1 MSSKLQWALTTKR
14 FGYHVYELAKDNLR
28 LLSLAFDPSTQT
40 ARVDCE
46 ETKRA
51 FRIEKQGFLKSRIVL
66 KNEYGINIGE
76 LNYEKPGSKDGYID
90 MHGERFFYTIRDT
103 DHQELVIYQ
112 ATIEEPLLCC
122 NLSNERHAGEHQK
135 KNLADVYSHLLM
147 ALGWFLFLPVA
158 REKLVYSL

>member
-14 FGYHVYELAKDNLR
+14 FGYHIYELAKDNLR

-40 ARVDCE
+40 ARVDFE

-51 FRIEKQGFLKSRIVL
+51 FRIEKQGFLKNRIVL
-66 KNEYGINIGE
+66 KNEYGVNIGE
-76 LNYEKPGSKDGYID
+76 LSYEKPGSKEGYID

-103 DHQELVIYQ
+103 EHEELIIYKT
-112 ATIEEPLLCC
+112 TIEEPLLSC
-122 NLSNERHAGEHQK
+122 NLSNGKHDTEHHK

-147 ALGWFLFLPVA
+147 ALGWFLFLPLA
-158 REKLVYSL
+158 KEKVVYGL